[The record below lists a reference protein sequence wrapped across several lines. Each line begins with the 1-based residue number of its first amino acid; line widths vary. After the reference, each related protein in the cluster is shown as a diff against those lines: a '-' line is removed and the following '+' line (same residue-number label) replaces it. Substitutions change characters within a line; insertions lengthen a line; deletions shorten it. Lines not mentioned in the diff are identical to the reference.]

1 MANVSW
7 WYFFSKY
14 IELLDTVFFMLRK
27 KFNQISFLHV
37 YHHSTMP
44 INWWLQIK
52 YVPGGQC
59 MKLRILSL
67 AMFVVCYYILTCV
80 LILYN
85 CTLVFY
91 HDYNKTTFLFLT
103 LNDGRQ
109 PVYHIFIH
117 YF

>member
-7 WYFFSKY
+7 WFFISKY

-27 KFNQISFLHV
+27 KFNQVSFLHV
-37 YHHSTMP
+37 YHHSTML

-52 YVPGGQC
+52 YAPGGQS

-67 AMFVVCYYILTCV
+67 AMFVVCYYILACV

-85 CTLVFY
+85 CTLVLFIM
-91 HDYNKTTFLFLT
+91 DIIKLLFFLFLS
-103 LNDGRQ
+103 LNDE
-109 PVYHIFIH
+109 
-117 YF
+117 

>member
-37 YHHSTMP
+37 YHHSTML

-52 YVPGGQC
+52 YVPGGQS
-59 MKLRILSL
+59 MKQRILSL
-67 AMFVVCYYILTCV
+67 AMFPVCYYILTCV

-85 CTLVFY
+85 CTLVFFRG
-91 HDYNKTTFLFLT
+91 YNKTTFFSFFELE
-103 LNDGRQ
+103 
-109 PVYHIFIH
+109 
-117 YF
+117 